1 MEKNLSVTYFILKGI
16 SSIPELQTVI
26 FLMVLAIYII
36 TVGGN
41 MTILL
46 LTCLNHQL
54 HTPMYFF
61 LCNLSFLDLCF
72 STTTLHQVIV
82 MFISGSNMISFQ
94 VCMSQLYFFMSFVGI
109 EMLILTAMSYDRYV
123 AICNPLHYQIVMRGN
138 ICIPLAIVC
147 WVLGFLETIPYICL
161 FLDFSCFRHNVINHF
176 YCDLSALMDI
186 SCSDT
191 TILKKVILYE
201 SIFSGFTPFLLT
213 FVSYTY
219 IINTLLEIGS
229 KLGGHKAFYTCAS
242 HLTVV
247 GLFYMTLFSL
257 YLKPSSSL
265 ESEKVIS
272 LLYTAMVPM
281 INPLIYS
288 LKNKDVKSALRH
300 MLCRTMS
307 QITNNPR

>member
-1 MEKNLSVTYFILKGI
+1 MEKNLTVTFFILKGI
-16 SSIPELQTVI
+16 SSIPELQTPI

-54 HTPMYFF
+54 HAPMYFF

-72 STTTLHQVIV
+72 STNTLNQVIV
-82 MFISGSNMISFQ
+82 MFISGSNIISFQ
-94 VCMSQLYFFMSFVGI
+94 VCMSQLYFFMSFVGV

-123 AICNPLHYQIVMRGN
+123 AICNPLRYLLVMKKN
-138 ICIPLAIVC
+138 IYIPLAIVC
-147 WVLGFLETIPYICL
+147 WVLGFIETLPPYICL
-161 FLDFSCFRHNVINHF
+161 FLVFSCYRDNVINHF

-201 SIFSGFTPFLLT
+201 AIFSGFTPFLLT
-213 FVSYTY
+213 FISYTN
-219 IINTLLEIGS
+219 IISSILRIKS
-229 KLGGHKAFYTCAS
+229 KVGRHKAFYTCAS

-247 GLFYMTLFSL
+247 SLFYMTLFSL

-265 ESEKVIS
+265 ESEKLFS
-272 LLYTAMVPM
+272 LLYTAIVPM
-281 INPLIYS
+281 LNPLIYS
-288 LKNKDVKSALRH
+288 LKNKDVKLALRKT
-300 MLCRTMS
+300 LYQRMS
-307 QITNNPR
+307 QMKL